1 VPAAALTAYTQE
13 EDRQR
18 ALQAGFQVFLAKPVD
33 PANLNVLVVDDDAD
47 TLEALRQ
54 LLEQAGA
61 RVSVAASTAEAFAVV
76 RRAPPD
82 VLLSDI
88 GMPGEDGLSLIRRV
102 RRLDP
107 ASGGSVPAAA
117 LTAYTQ
123 EEDRQRALQAGF
135 QVFLAKPVDPATRTA
150 AVARL
155 AGRG

>member
-1 VPAAALTAYTQE
+1 
-13 EDRQR
+13 
-18 ALQAGFQVFLAKPVD
+18 
-33 PANLNVLVVDDDAD
+33 
-47 TLEALRQ
+47 
-54 LLEQAGA
+54 
-61 RVSVAASTAEAFAVV
+61 
-76 RRAPPD
+76 

-135 QVFLAKPVDPATRTA
+135 QVFLAKPVDPANLTA